1 MKTTVKT
8 AFGAAAT
15 VQPLKLMGMV
25 LISLK
30 DQAGDT
36 VTAECTP
43 DQIGALMFGLE
54 QAMAALHRKKRGPQ
68 KPKRLFPPGRLV
80 N

>member
-54 QAMAALHRKKRGPQ
+54 QAMAALGQ
-68 KPKRLFPPGRLV
+68 GAAQ
-80 N
+80 

>member
-8 AFGAAAT
+8 AYGHAAT

-25 LISLK
+25 LLTIK
-30 DQAGDT
+30 DAQGDT
-36 VTAECTP
+36 IAAECTP

-54 QAMAALHRKKRGPQ
+54 QAVNALGQ
-68 KPKRLFPPGRLV
+68 GV
-80 N
+80 AQ

>member
-25 LISLK
+25 LLTLK
-30 DQAGDT
+30 DADGET
-36 VTAECTP
+36 IAAECTP

-54 QAMAALHRKKRGPQ
+54 MAIGALGQ
-68 KPKRLFPPGRLV
+68 GATQ
-80 N
+80 

>member
-8 AFGAAAT
+8 EFGHAAT

-25 LISLK
+25 LLTIK
-30 DQAGDT
+30 DASGDT
-36 VTAECTP
+36 IATECTP

-54 QAMAALHRKKRGPQ
+54 QAVGALGQGAAQ
-68 KPKRLFPPGRLV
+68 
-80 N
+80 